1 MKLGSKS
8 RRQEDLKYGGQCW
21 WVSRAGGESLLKVS
35 SDCLSF
41 LSEVG
46 SKVIVAIQDKER
58 NIWDSKRKKKA

>member
-1 MKLGSKS
+1 MGKQS
-8 RRQEDLKYGGQCW
+8 W
-21 WVSRAGGESLLKVS
+21 WREPAEVL

-46 SKVIVAIQDKER
+46 SKVIVAIQDKEK